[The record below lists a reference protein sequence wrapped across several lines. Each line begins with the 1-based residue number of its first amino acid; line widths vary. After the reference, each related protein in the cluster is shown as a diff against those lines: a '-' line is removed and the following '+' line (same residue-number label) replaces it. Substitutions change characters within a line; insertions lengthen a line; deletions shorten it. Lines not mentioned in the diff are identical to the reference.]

1 MDLVSRGFVLKYKN
15 LKNGSPDEHLD
26 NLFLAV
32 TDIFW
37 NMRLDADISEKEAR
51 KLIIR
56 DVNMVLDESIR
67 QFEEDE

>member
-1 MDLVSRGFVLKYKN
+1 MKYKN
-15 LKNGSPDEHLD
+15 LKNGTPEEHYD

-37 NMRLDADISEKEAR
+37 SMRLDADISEKEAR

-67 QFEEDE
+67 QFEEDDIQ

>member
-1 MDLVSRGFVLKYKN
+1 MKYKN

-67 QFEEDE
+67 QFEEDDIQ

>member
-1 MDLVSRGFVLKYKN
+1 MKYKN
-15 LKNGSPDEHLD
+15 LKNGSVDEHLD

-67 QFEEDE
+67 QFDEDDIQ

>member
-1 MDLVSRGFVLKYKN
+1 MKYKN
-15 LKNGSPDEHLD
+15 LKNGSVDEHLD

-37 NMRLDADISEKEAR
+37 SMRLDADISEKQAR

-67 QFEEDE
+67 

>member
-1 MDLVSRGFVLKYKN
+1 MKYKN

-67 QFEEDE
+67 QFEEDGIQ

>member
-1 MDLVSRGFVLKYKN
+1 LKYKN

-67 QFEEDE
+67 QFEEDDIQ

>member
-1 MDLVSRGFVLKYKN
+1 MKYKN
-15 LKNGSPDEHLD
+15 LKNGSVDEHLD

-67 QFEEDE
+67 QFEEDDIQ